1 MSQHAPHLLIVDDDE
16 RIRSLLQKFLIRN
29 GFLVTAARDAAHARR
44 LLAGLEFSLIVLDV
58 MMPGMD
64 GPSTLKQLQQQFDLS
79 QVPVV
84 FMTAKVQSSEIESYK
99 ALGASDVVVKPFDP
113 MTLSEQI
120 RQIWQRQQR

>member
-1 MSQHAPHLLIVDDDE
+1 MEVAS
-16 RIRSLLQKFLIRN
+16 S
-29 GFLVTAARDAAHARR
+29 
-44 LLAGLEFSLIVLDV
+44 GLEALRILEFDPDFSVILTDM